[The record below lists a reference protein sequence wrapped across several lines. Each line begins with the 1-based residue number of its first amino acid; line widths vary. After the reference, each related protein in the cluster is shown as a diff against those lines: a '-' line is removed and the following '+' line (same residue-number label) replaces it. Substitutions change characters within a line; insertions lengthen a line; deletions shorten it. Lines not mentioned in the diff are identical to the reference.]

1 MSGHLIPVLW
11 LCGPPGVGKST
22 VAWEIYADLTRAGVP
37 AGYVDIDQV
46 GMCYPEPACDPGR
59 YVLKADNLAAMVAS
73 FRHSGA
79 RCVVVSGVADVASAR
94 HHADRTPDAAVTLCR
109 LRVAP
114 DELRQR
120 LARRGEHGPMV
131 EEAVRNAE
139 ALDRSDFADVCVD
152 TSGRSVADV
161 TRLVREQIGE
171 LFVPLAPSSVPDG
184 HAATAPAPAPA
195 GTDAPGPVL
204 WVCGPT
210 GVGKSTVG
218 WLVSEAVRRTGV
230 ATAFVD
236 LEQIGFSWP
245 APADDPGNHRH
256 KARSLASVW
265 QTFHASGA
273 RCLVVNGP
281 VDRPADVRSYTQ
293 ALPASTFTV
302 CRLHAGPER
311 LRERVMLRGQGRS
324 WAAPG
329 DPLRGLPAAKLHQV
343 ADSAIA
349 TATALERSALGDLR
363 VETDGRG
370 VDEVAQAILAETG
383 GWPGLTDLTGGAA
396 QAGHRTLGRD

>member
-46 GMCYPEPACDPGR
+46 GMCYPEPAGDPGR

-94 HHADRTPDAAVTLCR
+94 LHADRTPDAEVTLCR

-114 DELRQR
+114 DELRER

-139 ALDRSDFADVCVD
+139 ELDRNDVADVCVD
-152 TSGRSVADV
+152 TSGRSVAEV
-161 TRLVREQIGE
+161 MRLVREQTGE
-171 LFVPLAPSSVPDG
+171 LFVPVAAPSVPERD
-184 HAATAPAPAPA
+184 AATASAPAT
-195 GTDAPGPVL
+195 GNGAPGPVL

-210 GVGKSTVG
+210 GVGKSSVG
-218 WLVSEAVRRTGV
+218 WLVSEAVRRAGV
-230 ATAFVD
+230 TTAFVD

-245 APADDPGNHRH
+245 VPADDPGNHRH
-256 KARSLASVW
+256 KARSLAAVW
-265 QTFHASGA
+265 QRFHASGA
-273 RCLVVNGP
+273 RCLVVNGA
-281 VDRPADVRSYTQ
+281 VDRPADVRSYTD

-302 CRLHAGPER
+302 CRLHAGPEQ

-329 DPLRGLPAAKLHQV
+329 DPLRGLPTARLHQV
-343 ADSAIA
+343 ADNAIA
-349 TATALERSALGDLR
+349 TAAALERFALGDLR

-383 GWPGLTDLTGGAA
+383 GWPGVNHLTGGAA
-396 QAGHRTLGRD
+396 QAGRGALERD